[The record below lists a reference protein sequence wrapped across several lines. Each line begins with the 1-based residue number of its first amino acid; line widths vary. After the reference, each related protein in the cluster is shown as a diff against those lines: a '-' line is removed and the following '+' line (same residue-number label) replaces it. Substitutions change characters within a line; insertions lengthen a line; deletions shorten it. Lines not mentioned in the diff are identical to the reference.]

1 MFASSL
7 LESGQNYDRNI
18 DVGVL
23 PVPEYAADLEKVN
36 QSNRAT
42 CETLLLLALRSG
54 IERWIGPYVALSC
67 DKNEAGIFRPC
78 NACVQEVHLPTLLL
92 LLAALLFLRLFS
104 TRSRFESHWR
114 QWKAIVRWDAGISCH
129 KEMSSVSL

>member
-54 IERWIGPYVALSC
+54 IEPLDWPLCS
-67 DKNEAGIFRPC
+67 
-78 NACVQEVHLPTLLL
+78 L
-92 LLAALLFLRLFS
+92 
-104 TRSRFESHWR
+104 
-114 QWKAIVRWDAGISCH
+114 IV
-129 KEMSSVSL
+129 